1 MKRILELS
9 IFVALLSALVGSIV
23 TAPRAGVAAATVPPF
38 GERVMAGS
46 DAQYL
51 AAASAA
57 FAVIDVRVQL
67 WDASVTDGRLPAVDQ
82 RQGAIVQVNAWA
94 VFPVLFLAPPTSMTT
109 VVNLESE
116 VKTAMSTLTEL
127 VIPKM
132 SDALTSGQDGEFT
145 SGLQVWSSFKAQLAQ
160 AESRLAQTQ
169 ETPSASSSN
178 QPTRTATVT
187 PRPGPAMATP
197 TPRPATATPYPTQ
210 VPIDS
215 GAHTL
220 TGSIA
225 LYDANNPFF
234 PGPNCGGTDGYSDLA
249 PGGQVTVR
257 DQNATIIAVGVITDS
272 VTTTMYSC
280 SLNFV
285 VKDVPEA
292 KFYTIEVTHRGPLSY
307 TYAELVASDWT
318 LSLSIGS

>member
-1 MKRILELS
+1 MRRILELS
-9 IFVALLSALVGSIV
+9 IFVALLSVLMGSIV
-23 TAPRAGVAAATVPPF
+23 AAPRAGVAAATVPPF

-57 FAVIDVRVQL
+57 FTVIDERVQL
-67 WDASVTDGRLPAVDQ
+67 WDASFPDGRLPAVDQ

-132 SDALTSGQDGEFT
+132 SDALTSGQDDEFT
-145 SGLQVWSSFKAQLAQ
+145 SGLQVWSSFKKQVAQ
-160 AESRLAQTQ
+160 AESRLAKTQ
-169 ETPSASSSN
+169 EHPSASSNN

-187 PRPGPAMATP
+187 PQ
-197 TPRPATATPYPTQ
+197 PATATPYPTQ

-225 LYDANNPFF
+225 LYDANATYLR
-234 PGPNCGGTDGYSDLA
+234 GQSCKGTGGYSDLA
-249 PGGQVTVR
+249 PGGQDTVR
-257 DQNATIIAVGVITDS
+257 DQNGAIIAVGMITDGIAS
-272 VTTTMYSC
+272 DYKGIVVGC
-280 SLNFV
+280 NLNFV

-307 TYAELVASDWT
+307 TYADLVALGWM
-318 LSLSIGS
+318 LSLRIGL